1 MTHEPQHPGT
11 PLLVGGTAAYGRMW
25 QLIDGA
31 RESIELETYIYAA
44 GRVGDEFL
52 GRLTAAAARGVSVR
66 VLVDA
71 YGSGE
76 LPDGYFEPLIAAG
89 GTVRRFNPKRLLR
102 LSFRNHRKLLCCD
115 GTAVVGGLNV
125 ADEYDGDGVERGWRD
140 FAVEVGGDVVT
151 ALRASFE
158 RMWQLAPFGQA
169 EVRAFWLERPRVANA
184 APDVPQLLL
193 SGPGCPT
200 AELRRQLVADLRR
213 SRRFRGWAAYFLP
226 SRRVGAAIREAARRG
241 DAAIMLGTRSDVPLS
256 RWASERLFTK
266 FLHAHLRI
274 HRYRPQIVHAK
285 TLVADDVVY
294 VGSANLDVRSLMIN
308 YELLLRIPSPALA
321 QTLRQRFEDDV
332 TRADVLDA
340 RRWRRERRW
349 WQTLRSYI
357 AYLLLARFDPYLAA
371 RKLSSLR

>member
-1 MTHEPQHPGT
+1 MAHETHTHDAR
-11 PLLVGGTAAYGRMW
+11 LLEGGTSAYGRMW
-25 QLIDGA
+25 QLIDAAVG
-31 RESIELETYIYAA
+31 SVELETYIFKS
-44 GRVGDEFL
+44 GHVGDEFL
-52 GRLTAAAARGVSVR
+52 RRLTLAASRGVRVR

-76 LPDGYFEPLIAAG
+76 LPDGYFEPLTAAG
-89 GTVRRFNPKRLLR
+89 GAVREFNPKRLLR

-115 GTAVVGGLNV
+115 GVAIAGGLNV

-140 FAVEVGGDVVT
+140 FAVEVNGEVAAELRSSFDRMWDLSPFGRDEVRSFW
-151 ALRASFE
+151 LQRPRASHE
-158 RMWQLAPFGQA
+158 TPGA
-169 EVRAFWLERPRVANA
+169 
-184 APDVPQLLL
+184 PQLLL

-200 AELRRQLVADLRR
+200 AQMRRQLVVDLRG

-226 SRRVGAAIREAARRG
+226 SRRIGAAIREAARRG
-241 DAAIMLGTRSDVPLS
+241 DAAIMLGERSDVPLS

-266 FLHAHLRI
+266 FLHAGLRI
-274 HRYRPQIVHAK
+274 HRYRAQIVHAK
-285 TLVADDVVY
+285 ALVIDDVVY
-294 VGSANLDVRSLMIN
+294 VGSANLDVRSLLIN

-321 QTLRQRFEDDV
+321 ETLRQRFEDDV

-340 RRWRRERRW
+340 RRWRRERSW
-349 WQTLRSYI
+349 WETLRSYL

>member
-1 MTHEPQHPGT
+1 
-11 PLLVGGTAAYGRMW
+11 VR
-25 QLIDGA
+25 
-31 RESIELETYIYAA
+31 
-44 GRVGDEFL
+44 
-52 GRLTAAAARGVSVR
+52 VR

-76 LPDGYFEPLIAAG
+76 LPDGYFEPLTAAG
-89 GTVRRFNPKRLLR
+89 GAVREFNPKRLLR

-115 GTAVVGGLNV
+115 GAAIAGGMNV
-125 ADEYDGDGVERGWRD
+125 ADEYDGDGVDRGWRD
-140 FAVEVGGDVVT
+140 FAVEVNGDV
-151 ALRASFE
+151 AAELRSSFD
-158 RMWQLAPFGQA
+158 RMWDLAPFGRE
-169 EVRAFWLERPRVANA
+169 EVRSFWLQRPRSTHATTGT
-184 APDVPQLLL
+184 PQLLL

-200 AELRRQLVADLRR
+200 AEMRRQLVADLRG

-226 SRRVGAAIREAARRG
+226 SRRIGAAIRETARRG
-241 DAAIMLGTRSDVPLS
+241 DAAIMLGEHSDVPVA

-266 FLHAHLRI
+266 FLRAGLRI

-285 TLVADDVVY
+285 ALVVDDVVY
-294 VGSANLDVRSLMIN
+294 VGSANLDVRSLLIN

-321 QTLRQRFEDDV
+321 ETLRQRFDDDV
-332 TRADVLDA
+332 TRADALDA
-340 RRWRRERRW
+340 WRWRKERRW